1 MPGMLEILDEELKS
15 NYAFPGGS
23 VVKNL
28 PANAGGLGL
37 IPGAGRSPGE
47 ENGKPLLYSS
57 LGNPIDRG
65 AWWATVLGV
74 TKESNAK
81 KKLNNNNNN
90 MNNMPRALMYRVY
103 ST

>member
-1 MPGMLEILDEELKS
+1 MAGMLEISDEEFKS

-28 PANAGGLGL
+28 PANAEDLDL
-37 IPGAGRSPGE
+37 IPGARKSPGE

-57 LGNPIDRG
+57 LENPTDRG

-74 TKESNAK
+74 TKESTATE
-81 KKLNNNNNN
+81 KLNNNNN
-90 MNNMPRALMYRVY
+90 MNNMPRTLMDKVY
-103 ST
+103 NI

>member
-1 MPGMLEILDEELKS
+1 MRR
-15 NYAFPGGS
+15 NYIDSDGKESACHAGS
-23 VVKNL
+23 Q
-28 PANAGGLGL
+28 GS

-90 MNNMPRALMYRVY
+90 MNNMPRALMDKLY
-103 ST
+103 SI